1 MVNTIVETVVDRNQF
16 LNQLLPSNEGLIL
29 IKFGATWCKP
39 CQLIKPIV
47 TKQVSM
53 WPETVK
59 CYSLDVDDNFDIYAY
74 FKNKRMINGIP
85 VILAYK
91 KGNNSFVPDLSV
103 TGANSGDL
111 QKFFFN
117 CTTILNSV
125 S

>member
-16 LNQLLPSNEGLIL
+16 LNNLLPSNEGLIL
-29 IKFGATWCKP
+29 IKFGAEWCKP
-39 CQLIKPIV
+39 CKLIKPIV
-47 TKQVSM
+47 SRQVSM

-91 KGNNSFVPDLSV
+91 KGNNSFAPDLSV